1 MGQNLSDVDLDLLSL
16 LGAAKIFFLGMI
28 EESYSLI
35 CGVFVCI
42 FALFVM
48 QKRAMTG
55 GEDTRATRPG
65 GLS

>member
-1 MGQNLSDVDLDLLSL
+1 M
-16 LGAAKIFFLGMI
+16 
-28 EESYSLI
+28 EESASLI
-35 CGVFVCI
+35 WGILICI

-55 GEDTRATRPG
+55 GEDTRATKPG